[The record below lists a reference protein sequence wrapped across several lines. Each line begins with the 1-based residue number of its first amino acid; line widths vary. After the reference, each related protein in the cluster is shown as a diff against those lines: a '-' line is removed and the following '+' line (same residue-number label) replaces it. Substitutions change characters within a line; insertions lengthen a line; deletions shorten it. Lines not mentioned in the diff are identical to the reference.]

1 MTVTFPRIVLA
12 INAAIFTGF
21 GLWALA
27 DPVGLVALV
36 DVAAPTP
43 TARADVRATYAGF
56 VLGFTLFLWLCVRK
70 PEWCAAGNAACAL
83 ALTGFAL
90 ARVLSAA
97 LDGPVNPMLLALAG
111 GEAVGA
117 IMAFVAWRKG

>member
-1 MTVTFPRIVLA
+1 MTFPRIVLA
-12 INAAIFTGF
+12 LNAAIFTGF

-27 DPVGLVALV
+27 DPIGLLGLV
-36 DVAAPTP
+36 DVSAPTP

-56 VLGFTLFLWLCVRK
+56 VLGFALFLWACARK
-70 PEWCAAGNAACAL
+70 AEWHAAGNAATAL

-97 LDGPVNPMLLALAG
+97 LDGPVNPVLFALAG

-117 IMAFVAWRKG
+117 AMAFAAWRKG

>member
-70 PEWCAAGNAACAL
+70 PEWCAAGNAASGF